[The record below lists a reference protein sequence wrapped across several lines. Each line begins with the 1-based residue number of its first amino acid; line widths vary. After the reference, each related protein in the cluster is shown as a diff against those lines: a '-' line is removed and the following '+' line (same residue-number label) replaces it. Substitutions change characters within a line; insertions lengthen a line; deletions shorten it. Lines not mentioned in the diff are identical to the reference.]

1 MAEDAFLFVCQTGI
15 GSWPVEGMD
24 LSFQGSGLVDPSM
37 FSDGWVSFLKWGR
50 LLAFGHH

>member
-24 LSFQGSGLVDPSM
+24 LSFQGPGLVDSPI
-37 FSDGWVSFLKWGR
+37 FSDGLVLFFQWGR
-50 LLAFGHH
+50 LLAFGYH